1 MTRVRAERRLCLGR
15 KKTLEENRLK
25 MEAEMTQKE
34 ADLDDVTRKLMTRTS
49 NSPTIFD
56 QLTAV
61 IELLRCDLWGL
72 GAKLETMKEQAR
84 GLTGEH
90 HKQQKYIDYLNGEL
104 ETRFKV

>member
-1 MTRVRAERRLCLGR
+1 MRAERRLCLGR

-25 MEAEMTQKE
+25 VEAEMIQKE
-34 ADLDDVTRKLMTRTS
+34 TDLDDVTRKLMTRTS

-72 GAKLETMKEQAR
+72 EAKLETMKEQAH